1 MLEDG
6 EIVPLADR
14 LLKDTSQSVRRLMQI
29 DSKRLGRMLSFG
41 HALAQVAV
49 ADGRVDDEERNA
61 IAHALETREVFNGP
75 EVELVVELALAQE
88 ERSVIAGLVG
98 RIKQA

>member
-6 EIVPLADR
+6 EILPLADR

-49 ADGRVDDEERNA
+49 ADN
-61 IAHALETREVFNGP
+61 
-75 EVELVVELALAQE
+75 VVTEE
-88 ERSVIAGLVG
+88 ERSVIAELVG